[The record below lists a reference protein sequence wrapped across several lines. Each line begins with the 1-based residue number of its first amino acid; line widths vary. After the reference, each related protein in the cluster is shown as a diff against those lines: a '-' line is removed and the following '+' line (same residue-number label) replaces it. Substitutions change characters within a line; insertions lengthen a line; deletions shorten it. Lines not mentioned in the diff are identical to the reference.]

1 MKKRILLTALMIFV
15 FVCVFAFTVSAQ
27 ETTVDDSD
35 FVGGKLYKNST
46 NEFGTVNIASDT
58 STVYYFTSTLDT
70 TARMVLKNAD
80 GTYSTYPTIYVMY
93 TVTDAQGPRW
103 GFDKLSAIAGE
114 TYDIESVARM
124 EFPEGTNHVRGSSFV
139 DSTELV
145 YVKIASTIREI
156 KGNAFQRC
164 VNLSKVEF
172 ALNFE
177 KYPEFGSN
185 LYSINNGAVFNGC
198 TSLTELVLPNSVVM
212 VNSSAITG
220 CTNLK
225 LFNPGASFAGTN
237 NQPIG
242 GPSEAFI
249 LSSAYKGNYM
259 LFSYDRINKPN
270 KPTTLVFYYTG
281 TLAQAQ
287 HLQEIETQCYEI
299 KYGTLISYSEFTAEN
314 FVRDEKLYYFV
325 YDYNYCEAFYN
336 GEHNKVVKNNCVST
350 CTVCNLVINEHN
362 DSEKETVTVS
372 YDGGFMADGVKKT
385 VCTNED
391 CKYSVTVTAP
401 ALFVSEGYS
410 IPEDG
415 RGEIAICFTVNKTAL
430 QEYETYTGDTLV
442 YGAFAVAYDKITDE
456 GIDAVDDV
464 VKAEVQREYFSFEMK
479 ITGITDVH
487 KNTKLS
493 FGAFI
498 THKDGKVTYLQKGT
512 PQDGKYSY
520 VTYSD
525 IANA

>member
-1 MKKRILLTALMIFV
+1 MLINIKKGETMKKRILLTTLMIFV

-58 STVYYFTSTLDT
+58 STVYYYTSTLDT

-93 TVTDAQGPRW
+93 TVTDSQGPRW

-114 TYDIESVARM
+114 TYDIKSVARM

-164 VNLSKVEF
+164 VNLAKVEF
-172 ALNFE
+172 ALDFE

-198 TSLTELVLPNSVVM
+198 TSLTELILPNSVVK
-212 VNSSAITG
+212 VNTAAITD

-225 LFNPGASFAGTN
+225 IFNPGASFTETN

-249 LSSAYKGNYM
+249 LSSTYKGNCM
-259 LFSYDRINKPN
+259 LFSYDRLKKPN

-281 TLAQAQ
+281 TLEQAQ
-287 HLQEIETQCYEI
+287 NLQEIETQCYE
-299 KYGTLISYSEFTAEN
+299 
-314 FVRDEKLYYFV
+314 KL
-325 YDYNYCEAFYN
+325 N
-336 GEHNKVVKNNCVST
+336 
-350 CTVCNLVINEHN
+350 
-362 DSEKETVTVS
+362 
-372 YDGGFMADGVKKT
+372 MAH
-385 VCTNED
+385 
-391 CKYSVTVTAP
+391 
-401 ALFVSEGYS
+401 
-410 IPEDG
+410 
-415 RGEIAICFTVNKTAL
+415 
-430 QEYETYTGDTLV
+430 
-442 YGAFAVAYDKITDE
+442 
-456 GIDAVDDV
+456 
-464 VKAEVQREYFSFEMK
+464 SF
-479 ITGITDVH
+479 
-487 KNTKLS
+487 L
-493 FGAFI
+493 
-498 THKDGKVTYLQKGT
+498 
-512 PQDGKYSY
+512 
-520 VTYSD
+520 
-525 IANA
+525 IANLPQRIL